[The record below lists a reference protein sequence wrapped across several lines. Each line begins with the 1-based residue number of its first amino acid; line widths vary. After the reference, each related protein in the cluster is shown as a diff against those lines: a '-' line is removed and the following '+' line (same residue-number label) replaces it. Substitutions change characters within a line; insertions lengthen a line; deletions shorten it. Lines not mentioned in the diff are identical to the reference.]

1 MMGLR
6 KVRSEATSVRKEG
19 VLRNGTEKVSIIHDL
34 NHCYPSQAKLVE
46 EASLTWAIVEMVG
59 LASYCNYFVEGQ
71 GAEKPPVKEGV
82 KDGSE

>member
-1 MMGLR
+1 M
-6 KVRSEATSVRKEG
+6 
-19 VLRNGTEKVSIIHDL
+19 IFDY
-34 NHCYPSQAKLVE
+34 CYPSQAKLLE

>member
-1 MMGLR
+1 M
-6 KVRSEATSVRKEG
+6 
-19 VLRNGTEKVSIIHDL
+19 IFDY
-34 NHCYPSQAKLVE
+34 CYPSQAKLLE

-71 GAEKPPVKEGV
+71 GAEMSVKPPTKEVV

>member
-1 MMGLR
+1 MKQLQSGRRVFFAMELKR
-6 KVRSEATSVRKEG
+6 FQSFM
-19 VLRNGTEKVSIIHDL
+19 IFDY
-34 NHCYPSQAKLVE
+34 CYPSQAKLLE